1 MTVVA
6 EADQVM
12 FYDAV
17 ETVDDLQSIEEIPTL
32 RTRDPRLLELQSRLA
47 KICQNKA
54 AVRNKKVRIIFWCCA
69 LIFVSF
75 FFYLKIVAWIVLDSI
90 SKC

>member
-1 MTVVA
+1 MTVAA

-17 ETVDDLQSIEEIPTL
+17 ETVDDLLSIEDIP
-32 RTRDPRLLELQSRLA
+32 RISTRDPRLLELQSRLA

-54 AVRNKKVRIIFWCCA
+54 AMRNKKVNIIFG
-69 LIFVSF
+69 LF
-75 FFYLKIVAWIVLDSI
+75 K
-90 SKC
+90 